1 HVHGIDIEPACK
13 VYEGDAITV
22 HIGDQA
28 DRNFWA
34 RFKAEVPRVDILID
48 DGGHTPEQQ
57 RITLEEML
65 PHLSPGGVFICEDIH
80 GAGNPFGA
88 YVRSLSVGLD
98 AFAREAGD
106 ELASAATPLQGAIES
121 ISFAPYIVAI
131 ERRRAPIQRLSAP
144 RHGTQWQPF

>member
-1 HVHGIDIEPACK
+1 LAGARFGREMRASQSKASAELNGESNPLSAHFDAVTTGPGIWKWRHYFPAYHRPLERFRGRSPVVVEVGIYSGGSLPMWLEYFGPGCHVHGIDIEPACK

-57 RITLEEML
+57 RIT
-65 PHLSPGGVFICEDIH
+65 
-80 GAGNPFGA
+80 
-88 YVRSLSVGLD
+88 
-98 AFAREAGD
+98 
-106 ELASAATPLQGAIES
+106 
-121 ISFAPYIVAI
+121 
-131 ERRRAPIQRLSAP
+131 
-144 RHGTQWQPF
+144 